1 MIRSDDGQATI
12 FLIEEDDDTR
22 PILRSNL
29 QRYGYRVLLA
39 VDEEDAIA
47 RASDGAARADLILIN
62 LVGKTPEECMEIAR
76 RIRHRGKYDGV
87 TPLVVIAEKFDKEL
101 EGTDARV
108 GDHDWITYM
117 EDGRQLQALLA
128 RLLSV

>member
-1 MIRSDDGQATI
+1 MIRDDDGQATI

-29 QRYGYRVLLA
+29 KRYGYRVLLA
-39 VDEEDAIA
+39 LDEEDALE
-47 RASDGAARADLILIN
+47 RASGGGARADLILVN

-76 RIRHRGKYDGV
+76 RIRHRGEYAGA
-87 TPLVVIAEKFDKEL
+87 TPLIVIAEKFGKEL

-108 GDHDWITYM
+108 GDHEWITYM
-117 EDGRQLQALLA
+117 EDGHQLEALLA
-128 RLLSV
+128 RLLQI